1 MKRATKGA
9 RADPGGSAL
18 LMVEDHKST
27 RVVRMGWVQ
36 AEFVGT
42 IVPSGRFEL
51 PTCGLGNRRSVHT
64 ELRGRIIDDWQGTAH
79 PPQPFASRLYL

>member
-1 MKRATKGA
+1 MHEA
-9 RADPGGSAL
+9 RHERRKSRSWRFRSPHG
-18 LMVEDHKST
+18 EDQKST

-51 PTCGLGNRRSVHT
+51 PTCGLGNRRSIHT
-64 ELRGRIIDDWQGTAH
+64 ELRGRDTRQLKRDRH
-79 PPQPFASRLYL
+79 E